1 MLRLRLHSL
10 LRHSALA
17 AAVIGACVVGEQAAS
32 ANTVSPGESAP
43 IPGIPKAGNSALETP
58 RAQASKGLALDA
70 AKVLTCADASGG
82 YLNRGRVLVQDGR
95 ILAVGAQADLEIP
108 AGFEHRNFGDLWLM
122 PGMIDL
128 HSHIGGTFDINGAV
142 YQANPGLRVSTAVIP
157 GNAAFRRA
165 LAAGVTT
172 VLFIPGS
179 ATTVGGQGVLLKT
192 APKTYDAAL
201 VRDPGSLKIAQAD
214 NPKRWGYGMNR
225 IMLNWQ
231 IRETLRR
238 GKAHVRLERERAAA
252 AGEEPSFD
260 PQWEIFAALMDREAQ
275 ISTHTQVAQV
285 VAASI
290 RIMVLEAGLPMFI
303 DHGSMDGYR
312 VAGMAKDAGVQA
324 ILGPRNFSSRNI
336 GRDIDHDGKIVGFA
350 AEYQRIGHP
359 AIGFNTDAPVIPG
372 EELALQAG
380 IACRFGF
387 MDNELQTVRGLTRV
401 PAETV
406 GLGDRI
412 GALRAGLDADI
423 VVISGHPG
431 DPRSSVE
438 AVYVDGELSYDTLS
452 EWRVF

>member
-1 MLRLRLHSL
+1 MLRRLLHCL
-10 LRHSALA
+10 TNRLALSAQVAGVGAL
-17 AAVIGACVVGEQAAS
+17 IGAGANASAAS
-32 ANTVSPGESAP
+32 FEQD
-43 IPGIPKAGNSALETP
+43 
-58 RAQASKGLALDA
+58 AQGLAIDA
-70 AKVLTCADASGG
+70 AKVLTCADADGG

-95 ILAVGAQADLEIP
+95 ILAVGRQSDLEIP
-108 AGFEHRNFGDLWLM
+108 KGFEHRDFGDLWLM

-157 GNAAFRRA
+157 GNSAFRRA

-192 APKTYDAAL
+192 AGDTYSEAL

-231 IRETLRR
+231 IREVLRR

-252 AGEEPSFD
+252 AGEEPSYD
-260 PQWEIFAALMDREAQ
+260 PQWEIFAALVDREAQ

-285 VAASI
+285 IAASI

-303 DHGSMDGYR
+303 DHGSMDGHLM
-312 VAGMAKDAGVQA
+312 AGMARDAGVQA
-324 ILGPRNFSSRNI
+324 ILGPRNFSSRVL
-336 GRDIDHDGKIVGFA
+336 GRDIDEDGKIVGFA
-350 AEYQRIGHP
+350 AEYQKAGHP
-359 AIGFNTDAPVIPG
+359 AIGFNTDAPVIPA
-372 EELALQAG
+372 EELFLQAG
-380 IACRFGF
+380 IACRLGF
-387 MDNELQTVRGLTRV
+387 VDDERQAVHGLTRV

-406 GLGDRI
+406 GLGDRV
-412 GALRAGLDADI
+412 GSLRAGFDADI
-423 VVISGHPG
+423 VVITGHPG

-438 AVYVDGELSYDTLS
+438 AVYVDGELRYDTS
-452 EWRVF
+452 AERRIF

>member
-1 MLRLRLHSL
+1 MFRRLLQRLTDRAAL
-10 LRHSALA
+10 TAQVAGAVALVGANAQAGSA
-17 AAVIGACVVGEQAAS
+17 GEAAS
-32 ANTVSPGESAP
+32 LES
-43 IPGIPKAGNSALETP
+43 
-58 RAQASKGLALDA
+58 QGLALDA
-70 AKVLTCADASGG
+70 AKVLTCADADGG
-82 YLNRGRVLVQDGR
+82 YLNRGRILVQDGQ
-95 ILAVGAQADLEIP
+95 ILAVGRQSELEIP
-108 AGFEHRNFGDLWLM
+108 AGFEHRDFGDLWLM

-157 GNAAFRRA
+157 GNPAFRRA

-192 APKTYDAAL
+192 AGDTYDEAL

-231 IRETLRR
+231 IREVLRR

-252 AGEEPSFD
+252 AGEEPSYD
-260 PQWEIFAALMDREAQ
+260 PQWEIFAALVDREAQ

-285 VAASI
+285 IAASI
-290 RIMVLEAGLPMFI
+290 RIMALEAGLPMFI
-303 DHGSMDGYR
+303 DHGSMDGHLM
-312 VAGMAKDAGVQA
+312 AGMARDAGVQA
-324 ILGPRNFSSRNI
+324 ILGPRNFSSRVLS
-336 GRDIDHDGKIVGFA
+336 RDIDEDGKIVGFA
-350 AEYQRIGHP
+350 AEYQKAGHP
-359 AIGFNTDAPVIPG
+359 AIGFNTDAPVVPA
-372 EELALQAG
+372 EELFLQAG
-380 IACRFGF
+380 IACRLGF
-387 MDNELQTVRGLTRV
+387 IDDELQAVRGLTRV

-412 GALRAGLDADI
+412 GSLRAGLDADI
-423 VVISGHPG
+423 VVITGHPA

-438 AVYVDGELSYDTLS
+438 VVYVDGELRYDTGA
-452 EWRVF
+452 ERRVF